1 MNADEYAVLR
11 DLVELLQIRC
21 KFGTTLARE
30 QKALAA
36 AELLLAAREPVL
48 PSYIYARSQIIDG
61 TGFSKGARF
70 IQVEETD
77 SEIDNRD

>member
-11 DLVELLQIRC
+11 DLVELLQLRC

-30 QKALAA
+30 QKALDA
-36 AELLLAAREPVL
+36 AELLLAMPAKVPLTRP
-48 PSYIYARSQIIDG
+48 QIVDG

-70 IQVEETD
+70 IQVEETE
-77 SEIDNRD
+77 SETDNRD